1 MSNIA
6 INTLLR
12 PLLPFLN
19 KNGVTEISINKPK
32 EIWMESKGEMTFHKV
47 PELDFKHLES
57 IAKLVAKHTEQKIST
72 ETPLLSATL
81 PEGYRIQIVFP
92 PAVESGLI
100 AVSIRKQSL
109 LNINLDDYEKLGA
122 FACINQR
129 VEKEDANEENLQNF
143 FKQRRYRE
151 FIELALTLKKNILIS
166 AGTSTGKTTF
176 LNACLKAIPLHER
189 ILTIEDAREVKV
201 PHKNC
206 VHLIASRGGQGLA
219 KVTPQELL
227 EACLRLRPDRILL
240 GELRGAEAFSYLR
253 AINSGHPGSLTTI
266 HSDSPILAFE
276 QLTLMVMQADLGMER
291 KQILDYI
298 QSIIP
303 IVVQL
308 KRGEKGH
315 RFISDI
321 YYRQA
326 AQAFPS

>member
-1 MSNIA
+1 MSDVA

-19 KNGVTEISINKPK
+19 QEGITEISINRPH
-32 EIWMESKGEMTFHKV
+32 EVWTEFKGEMTCSQV

-57 IAKLVAKHTEQKIST
+57 LAKLVAKHTEQSISK

-81 PEGYRIQIVFP
+81 PQGYRIQIVLP
-92 PAVESGLI
+92 PAVETGLI
-100 AVSIRKQSL
+100 AISIRKQAL
-109 LNINLDDYEKLGA
+109 LDITLDDYEKLGA
-122 FACINQR
+122 FSTIQKKSQL
-129 VEKEDANEENLQNF
+129 EISTETQLQNLY
-143 FKQRRYRE
+143 KKKLYRD
-151 FIELALTLKKNILIS
+151 FIELALLLKKNILIS

-176 LNACLKAIPLHER
+176 LNACLKVIPIEER

-201 PHKNC
+201 PHQNC
-206 VHLIASRGGQGLA
+206 VHLVASRGGQGLA

-266 HSDSPILAFE
+266 HSDSPMLAFE
-276 QLTLMVMQADLGMER
+276 QLALMVMQANLGMER
-291 KQILDYI
+291 PQILEYI
-298 QSIIP
+298 RSIIP

-315 RFISDI
+315 RYVSEI
-321 YYRQA
+321 YYREA
-326 AQAFPS
+326 A

>member
-1 MSNIA
+1 MSDVA

-19 KNGVTEISINKPK
+19 QEGVTEISINRPQ
-32 EIWMESKGEMTFHKV
+32 EVWTEFKGEMACQTVH
-47 PELDFKHLES
+47 ELDFKHLES
-57 IAKLVAKHTEQKIST
+57 ISKLVAKHTEQKVGP

-92 PAVESGLI
+92 PAVEQGLI
-100 AVSIRKQSL
+100 ALSIRKQAL
-109 LNINLDDYEKLGA
+109 LDIGLDDYEKLGA
-122 FACINQR
+122 FSAINQR
-129 VEKEDANEENLQNF
+129 SQEVSAGAKLRALFNQ
-143 FKQRRYRE
+143 KRYRE
-151 FIELALTLKKNILIS
+151 FIELALFLKKNILIS

-176 LNACLKAIPLHER
+176 LNACLKVIPLHER

-219 KVTPQELL
+219 KVTAQELL

-240 GELRGAEAFSYLR
+240 GELRGAEAFAYLR

-266 HSDSPILAFE
+266 HSDSPTLAFE
-276 QLTLMVMQADLGMER
+276 QLALMVMQADLGMER
-291 KQILDYI
+291 PQILEYI
-298 QSIIP
+298 RSIIP

-315 RFISDI
+315 RFISEI
-321 YYRQA
+321 YYSET
-326 AQAFPS
+326 P